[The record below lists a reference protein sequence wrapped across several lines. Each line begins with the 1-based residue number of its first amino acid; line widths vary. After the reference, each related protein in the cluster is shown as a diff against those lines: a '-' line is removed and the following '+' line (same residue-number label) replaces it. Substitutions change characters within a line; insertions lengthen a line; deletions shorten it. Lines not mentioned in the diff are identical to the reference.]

1 MENLKSWY
9 QEENIPTLILF
20 LTVCIVGIGILDK
33 NFVLTSEVIYQDPV
47 ERYSG
52 LMSEGQLADLAK
64 KSNLTFA
71 FYYPIYYVM
80 QIISIFFT
88 QSLYSPLLHRP
99 NTCPKFL

>member
-80 QIISIFFT
+80 QIISIFFYAVT
-88 QSLYSPLLHRP
+88 IQPFVTSPQYSS
-99 NTCPKFL
+99 